1 MMQRSLFTATA
12 APRATRGLAKKIE
25 VRHPELSLPRS
36 QADVDHDTILLV
48 DDDAAV
54 LESLRR
60 VLMTEGLN
68 VITARSGEEALAYIG
83 QHSPSLVI
91 TDLCMATVTGWDL
104 LYHEHFERPAVPFF
118 VITALPPKATG
129 GADTFAT
136 EFFQKPLDLD
146 ALIAAVHRHLGPRK
160 LAPPMPAPERA

>member
-1 MMQRSLFTATA
+1 MTQRSPFTATA
-12 APRATRGLAKKIE
+12 APRSTRELPKRIE
-25 VRHPELSLPRS
+25 PRRPELSAPVRT
-36 QADVDHDTILLV
+36 DVTHATILLV

-60 VLMTEGLN
+60 VLITEGLH
-68 VITARSGEEALAYIG
+68 VITARSGEEALAFLET
-83 QHSPSLVI
+83 HSPSLVI

-104 LYHEHFERPAVPFF
+104 LYHEHFERPGVPFF

-146 ALIAAVHRHLGPRK
+146 ALIAAVHRHLVPRT
-160 LAPPMPAPERA
+160 LTPPLRPTERA

>member
-1 MMQRSLFTATA
+1 V
-12 APRATRGLAKKIE
+12 RAE
-25 VRHPELSLPRS
+25 
-36 QADVDHDTILLV
+36 VDHATILLV

-60 VLMTEGLN
+60 VLITEGLH
-68 VITARSGEEALAYIG
+68 VITARSGEEALACIER
-83 QHSPSLVI
+83 QSPRLVI

-104 LYHEHFERPAVPFF
+104 LYHEHFERPGVPFF

-146 ALIAAVHRHLGPRK
+146 ALIAAVHRHLVPREHTT
-160 LAPPMPAPERA
+160 PMRISERG